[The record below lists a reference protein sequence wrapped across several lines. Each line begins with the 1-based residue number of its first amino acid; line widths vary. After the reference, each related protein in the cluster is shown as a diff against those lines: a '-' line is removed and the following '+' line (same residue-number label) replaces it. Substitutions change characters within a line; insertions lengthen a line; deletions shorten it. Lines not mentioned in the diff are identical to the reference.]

1 MASITCSKRLTRV
14 ALVVLGIV
22 VASCANPTGRALDGN
37 AERPSDVGS
46 AVFEVEMALADVAPE
61 VEPAWAAADPARD
74 LPAPAPRDWL
84 KNLVGQGART
94 DPGAPSP

>member
-1 MASITCSKRLTRV
+1 MASMTCSKRCARV
-14 ALVVLGIV
+14 ALVVLGIA
-22 VASCANPTGRALDGN
+22 VASCSNPPGLGLDGN
-37 AERPSDVGS
+37 SGRTSDVSS
-46 AVFEVEMALADVAPE
+46 AVFEVETAMADVAE
-61 VEPAWAAADPARD
+61 QVEPAWAAADPARD